1 MTLVRPL
8 RGIVVA
14 PKHEWQHDKIADY
27 VAIMKRDHL
36 QRTNI
41 TITAVY
47 RDYVATEEFGKAAI
61 KWNGTIRPGQKYG
74 NGELIIRSNCIE
86 ILVLPMERTDEIHK

>member
-1 MTLVRPL
+1 MSLVRPL
-8 RGIVVA
+8 RGIVVS
-14 PKHEWQHDKIADY
+14 PKYEWQIYKLLDY
-27 VAIMKRDHL
+27 VAIMKRDGL
-36 QRTNI
+36 SRSRI

-74 NGELIIRSNCIE
+74 NGELLIRGNDVE
-86 ILVLPMERTDEIHK
+86 ISVMPMEKT

>member
-1 MTLVRPL
+1 MNLVRPL

-61 KWNGTIRPGQKYG
+61 KWNGTIRPGQKFR
-74 NGELIIRSNCIE
+74 NGELILRGKDVE
-86 ILVLPMERTDEIHK
+86 ILVLPLEK

>member
-1 MTLVRPL
+1 MNLVRPL
-8 RGIVVA
+8 RGLVVPA
-14 PKHEWQHDKIADY
+14 KYEWMDFKFLDF

-47 RDYVATEEFGKAAI
+47 RDYVATEEFGKAAV
-61 KWNGTIRPGQKYG
+61 KWNGTIRPGQKFR
-74 NGELIIRSNCIE
+74 NGELILRDKDVE
-86 ILVLPMERTDEIHK
+86 ICVTPMEKT